1 MRLCGCTRD
10 ARHGTQVFGAT
21 VEDMERLR
29 IRNLYEAELDLEG
42 LVVDSADEEAGQQ
55 GQQGEEGGKQGGE
68 GPAKSA

>member
-1 MRLCGCTRD
+1 
-10 ARHGTQVFGAT
+10 
-21 VEDMERLR
+21 MERLR

-55 GQQGEEGGKQGGE
+55 GQQGQEGGKQGGE